1 MRFFKRIII
10 FVLLAV
16 TPLLC
21 LAEQRFPA
29 SFQAEF
35 ILYTNGVKVARMQR
49 EYSLSPDGNYHY
61 RSETQ
66 PTGLISLFRNDLILE
81 VSHWMLDGDLIKSVR
96 YSYSHT
102 RTKKERQVTI
112 DFDWGKGQV
121 INSINGESWNMPV
134 EPGTL
139 DKLLYQLAIM
149 RDLKLGKSPISYT
162 VADGGKIKTYDFE
175 LLGEEILETPLGQ
188 LHTLKLS
195 RHKPN
200 SRRET
205 TLWCASKLDYL
216 PVKVENIETDGRKTV
231 AIINSYNGTSH

>member
-1 MRFFKRIII
+1 MCFFKRIT
-10 FVLLAV
+10 VLILLTGMPLAS
-16 TPLLC
+16 
-21 LAEQRFPA
+21 LAEQVLPA

-35 ILYTNGVKVARMQR
+35 LLYTKGMKVARMER
-49 EYSLSPDGNYHY
+49 EYSQSPDGEYLY

-66 PTGLISLFRNDLILE
+66 TTGLISLFRNDLILE
-81 VSHWMLDGDLIKSVR
+81 ETKWMLEGGILKPVH

-112 DFDWGKGQV
+112 DFNWKKGQ
-121 INSINGESWNMPV
+121 ITNSINGESWNMPV

-149 RDLKLGKSPISYT
+149 RDLKEGKSPISYT
-162 VADGGKIKTYDFE
+162 IADGGKIKTYNFE
-175 LLGEEILETPLGQ
+175 LLGEEMLETPLGE

-195 RHKPN
+195 RNKPN

-205 TLWCASKLDYL
+205 TLWCALELDYL
-216 PVKVENIETDGRKTV
+216 PVRVENIESDGRKTIAV
-231 AIINSYNGTSH
+231 IHSYKGVKY